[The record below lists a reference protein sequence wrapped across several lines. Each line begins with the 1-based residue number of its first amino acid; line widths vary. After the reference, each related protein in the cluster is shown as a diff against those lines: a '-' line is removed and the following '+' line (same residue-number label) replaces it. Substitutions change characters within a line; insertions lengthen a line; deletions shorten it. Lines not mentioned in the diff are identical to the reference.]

1 MTSGSPYCDIDYY
14 FLIFEIMMLSED
26 KVEDI
31 LFRLTML
38 DLEEEYDGYAYKSKE
53 NILSLFYI

>member
-1 MTSGSPYCDIDYY
+1 MAWTVDEVFQFRDIR
-14 FLIFEIMMLSED
+14 LEMLSED

-38 DLEEEYDGYAYKSKE
+38 DLEEEYDEYAYKCKE
-53 NILSLFYI
+53 NSLSLFYI